1 MIRSVYKESKGR
13 YGSPRIAKELAFNGL
28 IMIDAASQRFFKS
41 WKLYWIVVLNCILI
55 FQSGCDFIS
64 PQRSFKLAV
73 PEKDYSYNYS
83 AKHLKAFLEK
93 GGFKIELIFAD
104 NAIDANRMVSIGE
117 ADLTFAMDH
126 SDFIPAAIGSE
137 AGKLRTITPLFQ
149 RLFFLFSKTDLD
161 TLDREAEFSK
171 KSIGV
176 EVLNG
181 ETHHN
186 LVQLLAASKLDHVKI
201 IDRDEDPDFIH
212 FWGTYY
218 GERATTLLNNG
229 WYEISIDPDWVNFM
243 TLNDPAIDPFILPAI
258 PGVEGSVN
266 LSTMSARTL
275 FVCGAHLPDNAIYK
289 LSEYLFQ
296 NKLDLVGH
304 DKMYRF
310 ISESFD
316 NRQILFPVHV
326 GTDKYLRRNQPSV
339 FERYAELMALIFSVG
354 AIIYGAF
361 QGIRNRLIRIKKER
375 IDVYFLRYL
384 EIRSETK
391 FTTQEK
397 TEKLSELL
405 QRALVQLTNEKLDI
419 NDFHIF
425 SRLIQQELVILKQL

>member
-1 MIRSVYKESKGR
+1 
-13 YGSPRIAKELAFNGL
+13 
-28 IMIDAASQRFFKS
+28 
-41 WKLYWIVVLNCILI
+41 
-55 FQSGCDFIS
+55 
-64 PQRSFKLAV
+64 
-73 PEKDYSYNYS
+73 
-83 AKHLKAFLEK
+83 
-93 GGFKIELIFAD
+93 
-104 NAIDANRMVSIGE
+104 MVATGE

-126 SDFIPAAIGSE
+126 SDFIPKAIGPE

-181 ETHHN
+181 ETHRN
-186 LVQLLAASKLDHVKI
+186 LLQLLSASKLDNVKI
-201 IDRDEDPDFIH
+201 VDRDDDPDFIH

-218 GERATTLLNNG
+218 GERATTLLNNN

-243 TLNDPAIDPFILPAI
+243 ILNDPAIDPFVLPAI

-275 FVCGAHLPDNAIYK
+275 LVCGAHLEDNAIYK
-289 LSEYLFQ
+289 VSEYLFQ
-296 NKLDLVGH
+296 HKLDLVGY

-310 ISESFD
+310 INESFD
-316 NRQILFPVHV
+316 DKQILFSVHI

-339 FERYAELMALIFSVG
+339 FERYAELIALVFSLG
-354 AIIYGAF
+354 ALMYGAL

-384 EIRSETK
+384 EIRSEKK
-391 FTTQEK
+391 FSNQEK
-397 TEKLSELL
+397 VEKLSELL
-405 QRALVQLTNEKLDI
+405 QRALVQLTNEKLDK

-425 SRLIQQELVILKQL
+425 SRLIQQELVILRQG